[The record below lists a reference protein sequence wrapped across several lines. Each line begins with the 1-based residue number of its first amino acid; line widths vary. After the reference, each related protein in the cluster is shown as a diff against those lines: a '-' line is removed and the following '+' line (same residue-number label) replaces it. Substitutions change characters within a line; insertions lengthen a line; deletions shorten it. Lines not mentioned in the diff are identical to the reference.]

1 MFYINLIING
11 LQICF
16 SHIPYILQQTF
27 TFGRV
32 PGFLEKQ
39 LPVLLDEI
47 LDLAAAYT
55 LVIGLPPGSK
65 HFPSATEEPIPAVL
79 FQVPPELGLSV

>member
-1 MFYINLIING
+1 MFCIRLNINSLRIG
-11 LQICF
+11 F
-16 SHIPYILQQTF
+16 GHVSYILQQPF
-27 TFGRV
+27 AFGRV

-65 HFPSATEEPIPAVL
+65 HFPSATEEPVPAVL

>member
-1 MFYINLIING
+1 MFYINVIING

-16 SHIPYILQQTF
+16 SHIPYILQQSF
-27 TFGRV
+27 AFGRV
-32 PGFLEKQ
+32 PGFLEQ
-39 LPVLLDEI
+39 QFPVLLDEI
-47 LDLAAAYT
+47 LNLAAAYT

-65 HFPSATEEPIPAVL
+65 HFPSATEEPVPAVL